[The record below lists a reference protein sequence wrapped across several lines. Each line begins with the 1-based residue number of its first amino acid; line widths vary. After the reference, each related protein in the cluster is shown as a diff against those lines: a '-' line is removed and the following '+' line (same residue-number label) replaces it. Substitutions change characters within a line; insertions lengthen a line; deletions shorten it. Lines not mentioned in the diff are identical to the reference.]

1 MKAFSSTYGWFENG
15 RDYDKAE
22 TYGRIL
28 AGEKI
33 AHERIVRAGYRLARL
48 LNEVF
53 DY

>member
-1 MKAFSSTYGWFENG
+1 MAGLKTEGITTKP
-15 RDYDKAE
+15 RLTAE
-22 TYGRIL
+22 SL
-28 AGEKI
+28 PEKKI